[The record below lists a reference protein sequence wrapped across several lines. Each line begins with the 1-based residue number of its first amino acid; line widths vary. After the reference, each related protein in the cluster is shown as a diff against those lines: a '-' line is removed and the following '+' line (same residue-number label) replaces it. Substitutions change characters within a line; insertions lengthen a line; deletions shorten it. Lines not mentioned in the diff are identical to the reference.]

1 MKRLLERLE
10 SSAVGPWV
18 REGDDDDLF
27 RSKLLHGFT
36 ALMLALFGLATV
48 VRLLRGDHR
57 IALINAVCVTILVAA
72 IVSLRRGVRLDLVV
86 RVQAWFVVVLLLAL
100 YWTGAQPDIV
110 LLWGYVIP
118 PLTIMLAG
126 FRGGGLASL
135 VFALGVAARAYWP
148 VEGQVLTDAG
158 TLTKYLI
165 TLSTVTGLTL
175 VFERTRARAHARTRA
190 VMLELQAAKDAAEA
204 ANRAKS
210 EFVANMSHE
219 IRTPMNGVIGLTDIL
234 LQTTLETEQRE
245 LLTLAQQQTQFLL
258 RLINDVLDL
267 SRVESGRLT
276 LEAAPFDLQA
286 FVRQLVTFW
295 EPLVQAKGLE
305 LEVRLSAE
313 ARCFVVGDVTR
324 LRQVLANLMGNA
336 LKFTAKGRIS
346 LEQTL
351 TLSPERAKVGFTVRD
366 TGIGIAQDRR
376 HLLFQKFSQADG
388 STTRLYGG
396 SGLGLAISG
405 QLVELM
411 GGAITFESREG
422 AGSVFSFTL
431 ELPRSAEPQAAV
443 EPPNELAR
451 GIGRVLLVDDNA
463 INRLIASHHLKAL
476 GFEVDEAEDGAQAVE
491 HWRRGGHVLIVMDC
505 QMPVLD
511 GYQATGAIRSEEAG
525 LAHVPILGLTA
536 HAMAGDREKVL
547 AAGMDEYLA
556 KPVRL
561 PDLQRMLARL
571 GLVGRPS

>member
-27 RSKLLHGFT
+27 RSKLLHGFS
-36 ALMLALFGLATV
+36 ALMVALFAVATV
-48 VRLLRGDHR
+48 VRLVRGDLR
-57 IALINAVCVTILVAA
+57 VALINAVCVTVLVSV
-72 IVSLRRGVRLDLVV
+72 IGSLRVGVRLERAV
-86 RVQAWFVVVLLLAL
+86 RGLAWLVVVLLLGL
-100 YWTGAQPDIV
+100 YWSGAQPDLV

-126 FRGGGLASL
+126 ARSGGLATL
-135 VFALGVAARAYWP
+135 VFALGVGASVFGP
-148 VEGQVLTDAG
+148 STGGLVLTDLAA
-158 TLTKYLI
+158 LTKYLI

-175 VFERTRARAHARTRA
+175 VFESTRARAHARTRA

-234 LQTTLETEQRE
+234 LQTKLEKEQRE
-245 LLTLAQQQTQFLL
+245 LLTLAQEQTQFLL

-286 FVRQLVTFW
+286 FVRQLATFW

-305 LEVRLSAE
+305 LGVQLSSE

-324 LRQVLANLMGNA
+324 LRQVLANLLGNA

-351 TLSPERAKVGFTVRD
+351 TLTPERAKVGFTVRD
-366 TGIGIAQDRR
+366 TGIGIPDDRR

-411 GGAITFESREG
+411 GGAITFESAEG
-422 AGSVFSFTL
+422 RGSAFSFTL
-431 ELPRSAEPQAAV
+431 ELPRSAEPKSTLEQGNQRAH
-443 EPPNELAR
+443 
-451 GIGRVLLVDDNA
+451 GSGRVLLVDDNNV
-463 INRLIASHHLKAL
+463 NRLIASHHLKAL
-476 GFEVDEAEDGAQAVE
+476 GFEVDQAEDGAQAVE
-491 HWRRGGHVLIVMDC
+491 RWRRGGYVLIVMDC

-511 GYQATGAIRSEEAG
+511 GYQATGNIRSEEAG
-525 LAHVPILGLTA
+525 AAHVPILGLTA

-561 PDLQRMLARL
+561 PDLQRVLGQL
-571 GLVGRPS
+571 GLVRPG